1 MSVLEIEAPAR
12 LRPAADPA
20 REVTV
25 AVTPAVLGLSSR
37 PDFLSAGASATVAP
51 DRPTLWDALRLSW
64 ADPQIIRHLTGRH
77 LTGRDLTGRDLA
89 AHNLVGG

>member
-20 REVTV
+20 QEVTV
-25 AVTPAVLGLSSR
+25 AVTPAVLDLSSQ

-64 ADPQIIRHLTGRH
+64 ADPQIIQDLTGRH
-77 LTGRDLTGRDLA
+77 LTGRDLT

>member
-1 MSVLEIEAPAR
+1 MSVLEIETPIR

-20 REVTV
+20 REVAV
-25 AVTPAVLGLSSR
+25 AVTPAVLGLSSQ
-37 PDFLSAGASATVAP
+37 PDFLSARASATVAP

-64 ADPQIIRHLTGRH
+64 ADPQIFRDLTG
-77 LTGRDLTGRDLA
+77 LDPTGRDLT